1 MFLLVWDGIEIGLC
15 HFDFEFSLTNPV
27 CRPYPVPNETVVFI
41 EKGRERER
49 RWTEVWTAVKV
60 AKPVKKQGM
69 SAGHDQETDDRGED
83 QQGNPEHRGQR
94 SVPLIQR
101 SFLPL
106 ASQGW
111 IPLFFECD
119 EG

>member
-1 MFLLVWDGIEIGLC
+1 M
-15 HFDFEFSLTNPV
+15 
-27 CRPYPVPNETVVFI
+27 FI
-41 EKGRERER
+41 EKGREREGGPKCGQQG
-49 RWTEVWTAVKV
+49 RWPN
-60 AKPVKKQGM
+60 PVKKRGM
-69 SAGHDQETDDRGED
+69 SAGHDQKTDDRGED

-94 SVPLIQR
+94 SVPLIQH

-111 IPLFFECD
+111 IPLFFQCD